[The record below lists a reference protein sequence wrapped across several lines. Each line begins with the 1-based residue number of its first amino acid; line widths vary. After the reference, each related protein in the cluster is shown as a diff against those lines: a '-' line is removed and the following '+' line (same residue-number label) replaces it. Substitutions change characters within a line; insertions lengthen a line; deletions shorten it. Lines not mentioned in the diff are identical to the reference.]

1 MLERRTLRTKF
12 NEMVNI
18 TGEIADIIKQS
29 NIEDGI
35 CIVTCPHTTAAL
47 CVACKWDP
55 NILEDIQ
62 GELNRM
68 IPTRNDFKHQETPYD
83 ASGHIKSAIVGPILT
98 LIVENGELMINTDQQ
113 AIYFAEFDGPRP
125 REYYVKVM

>member
-1 MLERRTLRTKF
+1 MLEKRTLRTKF
-12 NEMVNI
+12 YDMVNI
-18 TGEIADIIKQS
+18 TGEIADIVKNSGVQ
-29 NIEDGI
+29 DGI

-47 CVACKWDP
+47 CVACEQDP

-68 IPTRNDFKHQETPYD
+68 IPTRNDFKHQETPHD

-98 LIVENGELMINTDQQ
+98 LIVENGELKMCIRDR
-113 AIYFAEFDGPRP
+113 RP
-125 REYYVKVM
+125 LLLQGGADFFNNGLILAY

>member
-1 MLERRTLRTKF
+1 MLEKRTLRTKF
-12 NEMVNI
+12 YDMVNI
-18 TGEIADIIKQS
+18 TGEIADIVKNSGVQ
-29 NIEDGI
+29 DGI

-47 CVACKWDP
+47 CVACEQDP

-68 IPTRNDFKHQETPYD
+68 IPTRNDFKHQETPHD

-98 LIVENGELMINTDQQ
+98 LIVENGELMIAHNQQ
-113 AIYFAEFDGPRP
+113 GIYFAEFDGPRP